1 MTTGPSATANSE
13 AIATWEGLGTYRT
26 LLGYR
31 IFTIDAPPT
40 SAVAST
46 PLLII
51 HGFPTSSFDYR
62 LILDA
67 LRVGR
72 RVLLLDMLGFGLSD
86 KPDLHYTVSFQV
98 DLICA
103 FLDEIGVDEVALLT
117 HDFGDTVGGEL
128 LARVLEGSTPISVS
142 RRVVT
147 NGSIYIEMAHLNDGQ
162 KLLLSLNDEM
172 LPEELAPTTDAL
184 CASLA
189 STLSPHHGVDPNE
202 IADHAALIAMHHG
215 QRVLPRTIRYIEERR
230 ANEARFTGAIE
241 AHPSPLAI
249 VWGADDP
256 IAVVAMSARLHRARP
271 DAQLTVLDQVGHYPM
286 VEAPQLFVAPVLAGL
301 DS

>member
-1 MTTGPSATANSE
+1 MMVGESATSNSD
-13 AIATWEGLGTYRT
+13 AIARWESLGTYRT
-26 LLGYR
+26 LLGHR
-31 IFTIDAPPT
+31 LFTIDAPPT
-40 SAVAST
+40 STLTTT

-51 HGFPTSSFDYR
+51 HGFPTSSFDYH

-72 RVLLLDMLGFGLSD
+72 RVLLLDMLGFGLSA
-86 KPDLHYTVSFQV
+86 KPDLHYTVALQV

-103 FLDEIGVDEVALLT
+103 FLDEIGIDEVSLLT
-117 HDFGDTVGGEL
+117 HDLGDTVGGEL
-128 LARVLEGSTPISVS
+128 LARVLEGSTHLSVS
-142 RRVVT
+142 RRVLT

-162 KLLLSLNDEM
+162 KLLLSLDDEI
-172 LPEELAPTTDAL
+172 LPEEFAPTAEAL

-189 STLSPHHGVDPNE
+189 STLSPHHSVDPSE
-202 IADHAALIAMHHG
+202 LADHAALIARHEG

-241 AHPSPLAI
+241 AHPSPLTI

-256 IAVVAMSARLHRARP
+256 IAVVAMSARLHQARP
-271 DAQLTVLDQVGHYPM
+271 DARLTVLDQVGHYPM
-286 VEAPQLFVAPVLAGL
+286 VEAPQRFVATVLAGL
-301 DS
+301 ES